1 METTET
7 TSTTQTTVRPGD
19 LVQLDWKNLQDIV
32 EDDEYDLLQRYPTG
46 LVLDVWTL
54 NYTPHVAIEDRTT
67 ALVLFGHEEFEWYD
81 WQLRVV
87 SATSV

>member
-1 METTET
+1 MNKTCTIH
-7 TSTTQTTVRPGD
+7 PGD
-19 LVQLDWKNLQDIV
+19 LVQLEWSAVQDLQA
-32 EDDEYDLLQRYPTG
+32 DDFDLLEEHPFG

-54 NYTPHVAIEDRTT
+54 GHTPHVPIEDRTT

>member
-46 LVLDVWTL
+46 LVLDVWTWGE
-54 NYTPHVAIEDRTT
+54 NNPFQESRTT
-67 ALVLFGHEEFEWYD
+67 AKVLFGHEQFEWYD
-81 WQLRVV
+81 WQLEVV
-87 SATSV
+87 SEPR

>member
-46 LVLDVWTL
+46 LVLDVWTWGE
-54 NYTPHVAIEDRTT
+54 NKPFVQARTT
-67 ALVLFGHEEFEWYD
+67 AKVLFGLEQFEWYD
-81 WQLRVV
+81 WEVEGVCDPR
-87 SATSV
+87 